1 MFLHSRKDLQKQVRL
16 LSMYWSFAYL
26 TVCPGLASALEEKFK
41 SWWNLT
47 HLSVCTISF
56 AVKNTSLTLPLVGQQ
71 ELAWEGR
78 LWAVHLLLFHPHAF
92 IPHKHKCVCG
102 EKYILWTYRFK
113 WSGGNTNLRRCL
125 RSLLSAPRSLLR
137 LSLSLLLLFLSL
149 LRLREVDRRWWRF
162 SLSLS
167 AAKLDSRIAW
177 KIVF

>member
-1 MFLHSRKDLQKQVRL
+1 
-16 LSMYWSFAYL
+16 MYWSFAYL

-47 HLSVCTISF
+47 QLSVCTISV
-56 AVKNTSLTLPLVGQQ
+56 AVKNTSLTSHWLANRSWLGRVGFA
-71 ELAWEGR
+71 LFICCFSTH
-78 LWAVHLLLFHPHAF
+78 VHLYCSSINAYVG
-92 IPHKHKCVCG
+92 KNV
-102 EKYILWTYRFK
+102 ILWTYRFK
-113 WSGGNTNLRRCL
+113 WIGGNTNLRRCL

-167 AAKLDSRIAW
+167 AAKLDSVIAW